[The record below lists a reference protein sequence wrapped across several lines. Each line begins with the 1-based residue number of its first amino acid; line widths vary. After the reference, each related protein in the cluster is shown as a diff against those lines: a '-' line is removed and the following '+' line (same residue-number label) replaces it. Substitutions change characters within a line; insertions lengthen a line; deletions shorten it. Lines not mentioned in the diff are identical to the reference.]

1 MKQGKTLTMDELVN
15 LYLEQMG
22 LSRQVQREGGVPG
35 LAGCRGGNDC
45 FPDEKFTDFRGK
57 SVREFHFFCGKE
69 RDSDGERGTNK
80 SLE

>member
-1 MKQGKTLTMDELVN
+1 M
-15 LYLEQMG
+15 
-22 LSRQVQREGGVPG
+22 PG

-45 FPDEKFTDFRGK
+45 FPDEKFTDFRGV

>member
-1 MKQGKTLTMDELVN
+1 M
-15 LYLEQMG
+15 
-22 LSRQVQREGGVPG
+22 PG

-45 FPDEKFTDFRGK
+45 FPDEKFTDFRRK

-80 SLE
+80 ALNDRVGDHVVKDIVVF